1 MLIKQHE
8 VLKMSTKLQNA
19 LSKRER
25 QIMEVVYRRKSASVQ
40 DVLDEIPNPPTYSCI
55 RTLLNILES
64 KGFLRHRKNGKKYIY
79 TPSIPRK
86 RAIHTSIRH
95 MLQMYFNNSIEE
107 AVGALIEVNH
117 KSLTD
122 DELDKLLVLIERAR
136 QEDHA

>member
-1 MLIKQHE
+1 
-8 VLKMSTKLQNA
+8 MSTKLQNA

-40 DVLDEIPNPPTYSCI
+40 DVLDEIPDPPSYSSI
-55 RTLLNILES
+55 RALLSILEN

-79 TPSIPRK
+79 SPTISRK

-122 DELDKLLVLIERAR
+122 DELDKLLVLIEMAR
-136 QEDHA
+136 REEYG

>member
-1 MLIKQHE
+1 MLRKQHE
-8 VLKMSTKLQNA
+8 VLNMSTRLQNA

-40 DVLDEIPNPPTYSCI
+40 DVLNEIPQPPSYSSI
-55 RTLLNILES
+55 RALLNILEN
-64 KGFLRHRKNGKKYIY
+64 KGFLRHRKNGRKYIY
-79 TPSIPRK
+79 TPTIPRK
-86 RAIHTSIRH
+86 RAIYTSIKH

-122 DELDKLLVLIERAR
+122 EELDKLLVLIEKAR
-136 QEDHA
+136 KKDYA

>member
-40 DVLDEIPNPPTYSCI
+40 DVLDEIPDPPTYSSI
-55 RTLLNILES
+55 RTLLGILES

-79 TPSIPRK
+79 TPTIPRT
-86 RAIHTSIRH
+86 RAIHTSIKH
-95 MLQMYFNNSIEE
+95 MLRMYFNNSIEE

-117 KSLTD
+117 KSLAD
-122 DELDKLLVLIERAR
+122 DELDKLLMLIERAR
-136 QEDHA
+136 KEDHS

>member
-40 DVLDEIPNPPTYSCI
+40 DVLDEIPDPPTYSSI
-55 RTLLNILES
+55 RTLLGILES

-79 TPSIPRK
+79 TPTISRT
-86 RAIHTSIRH
+86 RAIHTSIKY
-95 MLQMYFNNSIEE
+95 MLRMYFNNSIEE

-117 KSLTD
+117 KSLAD
-122 DELDKLLVLIERAR
+122 DELDKLLMLIERAR
-136 QEDHA
+136 KEDHS